1 MNAEQHIERDLPTI
15 LDDLATGPYPEYID
29 DVLIATAA
37 VRQRRAWALLE
48 RWFPMDFAARPVPA
62 PMVPWRQFGVAALL
76 ILLLAIPLAMYVGS
90 RPARPLPFGVATNGL
105 VAYAFQGDIY
115 AADPVSGRPRR
126 LTDGPDLDRDP
137 LFSPDGTRIGFLR
150 ESNIDGR
157 YGYDI
162 AVMAADGSGLRVITQ
177 EPIIGLDFVDWA
189 PDSARLA
196 VVVARAPDPTRLLMF
211 DATRTAAPRI
221 VAEGLAPGSV
231 AFRPPDGAQILFR
244 RQDYASIGLY
254 VIDADG
260 SGERPLIEPHV
271 ASSVKDLVGARWS
284 PDGSQ
289 VAFVSAPGCCGN
301 DPRVF
306 IVNADGSGLGRLV
319 QEPGG
324 VGIQVGSSTD
334 VNPVWSPDG
343 TRIAVERREWVADVG
358 WVVQPIGIVRV
369 SDGVVID
376 ASRDPATRGMHFGW
390 APDGSSIVTLPVGKA
405 VRPQLIQVDRAT
417 STELDFVT
425 DSALSWQRLAP

>member
-1 MNAEQHIERDLPTI
+1 MNAEQRIERDLPTI
-15 LDDLATGPYPEYID
+15 LDGLATGPYPEYID

-37 VRQRRAWALLE
+37 AHQRRAWALLE

-76 ILLLAIPLAMYVGS
+76 IVLLAIPLAMYVGS

-115 AADPVSGRPRR
+115 TADPVSGRPRR
-126 LTDGPDLDRDP
+126 LTDGMDFDRDP

-150 ESNIDGR
+150 ESNIDGH

-177 EPIIGLDFVDWA
+177 EPIAGLDFIDWA

-196 VVVARAPDPTRLLMF
+196 VVIARAPDPTRLLIF

-260 SGERPLIEPHV
+260 SGERPLIEPHI

-289 VAFVSAPGCCGN
+289 VAFVNAPGCCGN

-306 IVNADGSGLGRLV
+306 IVNADGSGLRRLV

-324 VGIQVGSSTD
+324 VGIQVGESTD

-376 ASRDPATRGMHFGW
+376 ASRDPAARGMPFGW
-390 APDGSSIVTLPVGKA
+390 APDGSSIVTLPNGKG

-425 DSALSWQRLAP
+425 DTALSWQRLAP